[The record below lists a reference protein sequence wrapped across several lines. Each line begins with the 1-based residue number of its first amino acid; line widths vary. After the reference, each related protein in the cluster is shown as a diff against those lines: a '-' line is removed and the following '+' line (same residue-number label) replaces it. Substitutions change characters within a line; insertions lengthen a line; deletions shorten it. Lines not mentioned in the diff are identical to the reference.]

1 MTKEKTKS
9 TKFVTDSIIP
19 VKPVYYSETKKS
31 KDVVPGKHPFT
42 RGIHSGMYRDRLWTM
57 RQYSGF
63 GDAAQT
69 NKRYRFM
76 LEKGQTGL
84 SMAFDL
90 PTQIG
95 HDPDSMHA
103 EGEVGKVGVSI
114 SSLKD
119 MQTVLNK
126 INLENVSTSMTINAT
141 ASTLLAYCIT
151 VGKS

>member
-1 MTKEKTKS
+1 MKKTKPES
-9 TKFVTDSIIP
+9 KKTYFTDSEIP
-19 VKPVYYSETKKS
+19 IKSFYQIRKKI
-31 KDVVPGKHPFT
+31 KKEEPGKYPFT
-42 RGIHSGMYRDRLWTM
+42 RGIHQEMYRERFWTM

-69 NKRYRFM
+69 NKRFKFM

-95 HDPDSMHA
+95 YDPDSPQA

-119 MQTVLNK
+119 M
-126 INLENVSTSMTINAT
+126 MTAVDGIP
-141 ASTLLAYCIT
+141 
-151 VGKS
+151 